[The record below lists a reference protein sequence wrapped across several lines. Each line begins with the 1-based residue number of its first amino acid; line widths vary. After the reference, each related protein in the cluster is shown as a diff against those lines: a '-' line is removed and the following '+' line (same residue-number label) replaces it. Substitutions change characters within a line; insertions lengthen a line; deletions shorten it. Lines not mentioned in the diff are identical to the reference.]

1 MTQKNRYAGTELEA
15 LRSAVNYYRWI
26 IEEIQSYLHGHGVEI
41 GAGCGTV
48 SRLLLDTALQSLC
61 CIEPD
66 ERLVTELQAT
76 LPLSTKPV
84 RVVCTTLEEFSLSTA
99 ERFDSIIAINVL
111 EHIADD
117 REALQQMRSL
127 LAPHGVLCLYTPALP
142 ALFGSLDVS
151 FGHHRRYTKQHLATL
166 VSQAGLQIEKVLFFN
181 LFGILPWLIVGK
193 LFRQH
198 SLGRT
203 QVNISDRIF
212 IPLARRLER
221 IITPPIGQNLLLI
234 ARKIA

>member
-1 MTQKNRYAGTELEA
+1 MTQTNRYAGTELEA

-26 IEEIQSYLHGHGVEI
+26 IDEIQSYLHGHGMEI

-48 SRLLLDTALQSLC
+48 SRLLCETALQSLC

-66 ERLVTELQAT
+66 ERLVAQLQAT
-76 LPLSTKPV
+76 LPPSTKPV
-84 RVVCTTLEEFSLSTA
+84 RVLCTTLGEFSPNTS

-117 REALQQMRSL
+117 REALQHMRTL
-127 LAPHGVLCLYTPALP
+127 LAPNGVLCIYTPALP

-151 FGHHRRYTKQHLATL
+151 FGHHRRYTKQQLAAL
-166 VSQAGLQIEKVLFFN
+166 VSQAGLQIEKLLFFN
-181 LFGILPWLIVGK
+181 LLGILPWLIVGK
-193 LFRQH
+193 VFRQH

-203 QVNISDRIF
+203 QVNIADRIL
-212 IPLARRLER
+212 IPLARSLER
-221 IITPPIGQNLLLI
+221 IISPPIGQNLLLV